1 MFRWGYFGN
10 ESSESIQEYSILPKD
25 NQETDILRPR
35 QYPNCNEPYRPD
47 QKFCVKCK
55 MVLIYDAYSE
65 TIEEKQIKD
74 KWEDQN

>member
-1 MFRWGYFGN
+1 MRFRGTNHVVGQ
-10 ESSESIQEYSILPKD
+10 QE
-25 NQETDILRPR
+25 
-35 QYPNCNEPYRPD
+35 PD